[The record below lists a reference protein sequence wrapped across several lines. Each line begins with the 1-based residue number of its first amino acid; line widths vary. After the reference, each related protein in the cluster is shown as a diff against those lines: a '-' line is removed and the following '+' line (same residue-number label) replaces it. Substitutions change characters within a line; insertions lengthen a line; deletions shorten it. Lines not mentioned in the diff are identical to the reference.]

1 MKKLFLSIILYI
13 ERFGMSFVYFFI
25 KFFPIQKNKITMLS
39 RQSNDINIDFE
50 MLLDEFSNQ
59 DKNIKVKVL
68 CKEVPKN
75 IIGRIKYCF
84 FLIICLYH
92 ISTSKVCIIDG
103 YSIPISCLK
112 HKKNLKIIQI
122 WHSLGAIKQFG
133 KQVIDKKEGS
143 KSEISKIMKM
153 HQNYDY
159 VLCASDA
166 TREFYKQGFGVD
178 ESKILKLGMPR
189 IDYLLGKDE
198 KINKKIENLYKDYP
212 NLKEKKTI
220 LYVPTFRQGKSV
232 HIYDLINSVN
242 TDEYNLIIKLH
253 PLDKTIVDSK
263 YTINNK
269 YSTFDLLKIA
279 DYVIT
284 DYSALSLETSIL
296 DNKQLY
302 FYLYDIEDYKMDRGL
317 NVNLREEMPNYT
329 FSNVD
334 DIIKNIQ
341 EDNYNFEELKKFRD
355 KYVQTVDTNNSKRI
369 VEFTKKLM
377 EE

>member
-39 RQSNDINIDFE
+39 RQSNDINIDFK

-112 HKKNLKIIQI
+112 HKKDLKIIQI

-133 KQVIDKKEGS
+133 KQVIGKKEGS
-143 KSEISKIMKM
+143 KSEISKIMKI

-317 NVNLREEMPNYT
+317 NVNLRKEMPNYT